1 MALLEQILT
10 ALANFAAAG
19 LATWA
24 LARWLAGRVDRHPD
38 LVAEYRAEATGSS
51 WPYRTGRLAVR
62 LVARELPQSRL
73 AGLRRR
79 ITENLGRAGA
89 PAVLTPEAF
98 LARALLEGCGIAV
111 TVAVLMLALTGS
123 PFVLLAGGLGLL
135 HALGIRPHLLHA
147 QAQERVLH
155 IQRRLPYAMDLAV
168 LVLRA
173 GGTLREALTLAAE
186 RQGDPLAQEIALA
199 LTQMRTGTHPAKALT
214 DMADR
219 VRLEDLSTLVIGL
232 NRGEEVGAP
241 MAQTLETQ
249 AEIFRFRRM
258 QRAERLAVEAPVKM
272 MFPNMI
278 IMLAV
283 LLVVLGPIFVK
294 LVNEGLF

>member
-1 MALLEQILT
+1 MAMLEQILT
-10 ALANFAAAG
+10 ALASFAAAG
-19 LATWA
+19 LAVWA
-24 LARWLAGRVDRHPD
+24 LSRWIAGWIDRHPD
-38 LVAEYRAEATGSS
+38 LVAEYRTEAADSV
-51 WPYRTGRLAVR
+51 WPYRAGRLAVR
-62 LVARELPQSRL
+62 LVSRELPQSRL
-73 AGLRRR
+73 SGARRR
-79 ITENLGRAGA
+79 IAEDLGRAGA
-89 PAVLTPEAF
+89 PVALTPEDF
-98 LARALLEGCGIAV
+98 LSRALLEGCGIAAM
-111 TVAVLMLALTGS
+111 VAVLMLALTGR

-135 HALGIRPHLLHA
+135 HALGLRPHLLHA
-147 QAQERVLH
+147 QAQERVLR

-173 GGTLREALTLAAE
+173 GGTLREALALVAE
-186 RQGDPLAQEIALA
+186 RQGDPLAEEIALA
-199 LTQMRTGTHPAKALT
+199 LTQMRAGTHSAKALI

-294 LVNEGLF
+294 LVTEGLF